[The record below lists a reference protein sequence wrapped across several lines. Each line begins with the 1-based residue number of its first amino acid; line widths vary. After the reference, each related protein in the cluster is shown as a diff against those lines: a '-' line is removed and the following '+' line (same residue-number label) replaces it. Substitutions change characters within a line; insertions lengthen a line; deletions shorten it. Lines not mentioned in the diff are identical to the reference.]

1 MGPGF
6 NDREFDF
13 VGFGV
18 VFAFAKFEDFG
29 IEDFDADAELGG
41 FGFANAVV
49 FERVQ
54 GGEAGQ
60 GDFVGIFNFRFLILD
75 LGSGTSK

>member
-6 NDREFDF
+6 DDREFDF

-18 VFAFAKFEDFG
+18 VFVFAEFEDLG
-29 IEDFDADAELGG
+29 IEDFDADAELGS
-41 FGFANAVV
+41 FEFADAIV

-60 GDFVGIFNFRFLILD
+60 GDFVGIFEF
-75 LGSGTSK
+75 